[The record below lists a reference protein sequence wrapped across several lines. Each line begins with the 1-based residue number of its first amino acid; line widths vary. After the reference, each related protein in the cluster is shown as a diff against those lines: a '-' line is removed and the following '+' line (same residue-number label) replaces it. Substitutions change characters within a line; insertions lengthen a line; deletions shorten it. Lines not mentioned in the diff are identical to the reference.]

1 MWRLPVPIPPC
12 THPYKYRAVFAM
24 GGQRMI
30 GFDNERGKGD
40 HCRIGGQER
49 LYRFTGVDQL
59 VEDFIAEVQRW
70 RTERSE

>member
-1 MWRLPVPIPPC
+1 VWRLPVPIPPC

-40 HCRIGGQER
+40 HCHIGGQER